1 MLSNQRAHHSTT
13 TTPRSPRLSF
23 QGRVRLMVHVQPW
36 RLLLT
41 LRGLNLSSGGL
52 CAQLHKAAFGSNQAE
67 SLLLNG
73 DLYTVQLDPD
83 GSHLPSP
90 VLQARLV
97 RRTQTN
103 AGWELAFTFTP
114 GDTTVTALLDE
125 LQEAQP

>member
-1 MLSNQRAHHSTT
+1 MLSNQRAHNSTT
-13 TTPRSPRLSF
+13 ATPRSPRLPF

-52 CAQLHKAAFGSNQAE
+52 CAQLHKAASGDNQAE

-90 VLQARLV
+90 VLHARLV

-103 AGWELAFTFTP
+103 AGWELAFTFAP
-114 GDTTVTALLDE
+114 GDITVAALLDE
-125 LQEAQP
+125 LSEALP